1 MLRAEPEAHGIVVY
15 LRNGSALATG
25 VILGG
30 YCGRLPDGAAQGEFL
45 PVQVASPVRFL
56 PHASGVESVVVNQ
69 QGYVRTCAGEFGPE
83 AYTQVS
89 TDVSDYVP
97 GFAVTSSL
105 IHAFGGATYAGQPEE
120 TSVEV
125 LSTFYYS
132 WWAAIAGLQAVE
144 YEKPF
149 ENDEKSNALAV
160 GLGCGLGIPLG
171 ILLIVLAIYLAMKRS
186 GAIDRI
192 RRHRVKRTLR
202 AEARQELRQIRLN
215 ELRGPKKTARKKEKD
230 EKSAKGTGE
239 MKSSSPEGDKHKKS
253 SKAKT
258 KDAAAPRSVL
268 QTAQFME

>member
-30 YCGRLPDGAAQGEFL
+30 YCGRLPEGATRGEFL

-56 PHASGVESVVVNQ
+56 PHASGVESVVINQ

-105 IHAFGGATYAGQPEE
+105 VHAFGGATYAGQPEE
-120 TSVEV
+120 TPVEV

-132 WWAAIAGLQAVE
+132 WRAAIAGLQAVE

-171 ILLIVLAIYLAMKRS
+171 LLLIILIIYLAMKRS

-202 AEARQELRQIRLN
+202 AEARQELRQIRMN
-215 ELRGPKKTARKKEKD
+215 ELRGPKKASGKKEKV
-230 EKSAKGTGE
+230 EESAKSKSDVKESPLEGE
-239 MKSSSPEGDKHKKS
+239 KHKKS
-253 SKAKT
+253 SKAKA